1 MGRASLLKEKEP
13 ENSDNAEEKSEDNS
27 SEQDKSDNSASTT
40 QNQNSTSSQPKPT
53 EQPSSSNSSSN
64 NANSNSSSP
73 TTPNKPSTPTRPTTP
88 TDNRVWGVKPHF
100 YKENGVYY
108 CPDGTREEE
117 PYNYVDCASKEQGG
131 CGYFGEI
138 PDGYKAMY
146 CYIVPEDF

>member
-1 MGRASLLKEKEP
+1 M
-13 ENSDNAEEKSEDNS
+13 
-27 SEQDKSDNSASTT
+27 
-40 QNQNSTSSQPKPT
+40 KPY
-53 EQPSSSNSSSN
+53 
-64 NANSNSSSP
+64 
-73 TTPNKPSTPTRPTTP
+73 
-88 TDNRVWGVKPHF
+88 F
-100 YKENGVYY
+100 YKENGIYY